1 MMDTFKS
8 LFQFWSPEWLMRF
21 LWLYHLSCRT
31 EFVFLSE
38 WAQSLP
44 GLENSDKNKI
54 TQIYTVYTCLLSS
67 VVGSGFMSPLQTE
80 SSCFHH
86 IKTHRQQMGV
96 VEVAACFFNLSL
108 ICVSP
113 AEKRRL
119 MQCDTCCSLVV
130 TASGNLPVSSDC
142 QLSKYWR
149 TNFSDVL
156 MNVYHSLF
164 TATTC

>member
-1 MMDTFKS
+1 MFIIKCS
-8 LFQFWSPEWLMRF
+8 WQR
-21 LWLYHLSCRT
+21 LYELK
-31 EFVFLSE
+31 
-38 WAQSLP
+38 
-44 GLENSDKNKI
+44 KN
-54 TQIYTVYTCLLSS
+54 
-67 VVGSGFMSPLQTE
+67 FMSPLQTE

-164 TATTC
+164 TATTCYVHISLCSPCKLVIGAV